1 MRFNPRAVM
10 TIFRKDLVDA
20 IRDGRVA
27 IALLLPILIGVS
39 YSYLFNDDFTDETPS
54 YRMVVTPD
62 WPAEL
67 NEQFLVASGDAVE
80 VRIDTFATVEDVEE
94 RLRDGNADLGLILP
108 PDLVTALSA
117 GQQPA
122 ITVVTPATAT
132 AGTSYLLGVLD
143 GSLRTVA
150 GQELPAA
157 LTVQAAGEPEP
168 SLFDRIGIRNY
179 MLMFSMVFLVGMI
192 AVFAI
197 PIILTEEIEK
207 KTLDA
212 LVMIAS
218 YTDVMI
224 GKALVGL
231 VYIAVATAIT
241 LTLAQ
246 ASPGDLPLFVL
257 TIAALSASLLGF
269 GLLFGGLFKSANQ
282 LNTWG
287 SFILFPIIIPT
298 FLSVVPGI
306 VGDIA
311 AAFPTG
317 AAGRLLADAL
327 TGDTI
332 FGNAALYIGIMLVWA
347 VGGFLLLGWQLRRR
361 QA

>member
-39 YSYLFNDDFTDETPS
+39 YSYLFNDDLTDDRPT
-54 YRMVVTPD
+54 YRMVVTPN
-62 WPAEL
+62 WPAQL
-67 NEQFLVASGDAVE
+67 NEPFILVGGTAIDLS
-80 VRIDTFATVEDVEE
+80 IDTFATADEVESQ
-94 RLRDGNADLGLILP
+94 LRDGNADLGLILP
-108 PDLVTALSA
+108 PDVVQALAA

-122 ITVVTPATAT
+122 ITVITPATPT
-132 AGTSYLLGVLD
+132 AGTSYLVGVLD
-143 GSLRTVA
+143 GALRTVA
-150 GQELPAA
+150 GQEAPAT

-179 MLMFSMVFLVGMI
+179 LLMFSMVFLVGMI

-207 KTLDA
+207 KTIDA

-231 VYIAVATAIT
+231 VYIAVATTIT
-241 LTLAQ
+241 LVLAQ
-246 ASPGDLPLFVL
+246 ANPGDLPLFVL
-257 TIAALSASLLGF
+257 TIAVLSASLLGF

-287 SFILFPIIIPT
+287 SFILFPIIAPT
-298 FLSVVPGI
+298 FLSVVPGL
-306 VGDIA
+306 VGNIA
-311 AAFPTG
+311 TAFPTG

-327 TGDTI
+327 TGDAI
-332 FGNAALYIGIMLVWA
+332 FGNVALYTAIMAAWA
-347 VGGFLLLGWQLRRR
+347 LGGFLLLGWQLRRR

>member
-27 IALLLPILIGVS
+27 VALVIPILIGVS
-39 YSYLFNDDFTDETPS
+39 YAYLFDDDFVDETAS

-67 NEQFLVASGDAVE
+67 NEPFTIAGGTAVDLS
-80 VRIDTFATVEDVEE
+80 IDTFATAEEVES
-94 RLRDGNADLGLILP
+94 RMRDGDADLGLILP
-108 PDLVTALSA
+108 PDVAESLAA
-117 GQQPA
+117 GQQPE
-122 ITVVTPATAT
+122 IVVITPATAT

-143 GSLRTVA
+143 GALRA
-150 GQELPAA
+150 AANQGPPAT
-157 LTVQAAGEPEP
+157 LNVQVAGEPEP
-168 SLFDRIGIRNY
+168 TLFERIGIRNY

-212 LVMIAS
+212 LVMVAS

-224 GKALVGL
+224 GKALVG
-231 VYIAVATAIT
+231 VAYIAVATVIT
-241 LTLAQ
+241 LALAQ
-246 ASPGDLPLFVL
+246 ASPGDMPLFVL

-269 GLLFGGLFKSANQ
+269 GLWFGGMFKNANQ

-287 SFILFPIIIPT
+287 SFILFPLLVPT
-298 FLSVVPGI
+298 FLTVVPGI

-311 AAFPTG
+311 TAFPTG
-317 AAGRLLADAL
+317 AAGRLLADAF
-327 TGDTI
+327 TGEVI
-332 FGNAALYIGIMLVWA
+332 FGNAALYIGIMVAWA